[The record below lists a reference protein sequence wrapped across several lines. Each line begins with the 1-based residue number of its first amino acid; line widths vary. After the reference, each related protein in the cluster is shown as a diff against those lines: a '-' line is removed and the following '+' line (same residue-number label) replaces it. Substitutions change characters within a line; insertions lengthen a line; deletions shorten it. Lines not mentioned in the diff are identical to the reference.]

1 MNNETSLMKKHIK
14 DLKTEIDVVK
24 MFMQMSWLKM

>member
-14 DLKTEIDVVK
+14 DLKTEIEVVK